1 MKPRLFCLTEAEAQE
16 FQTAYQHCQDARA
29 KTRYQAVRHYGT
41 SYTTTLIQ
49 DICGCTPR
57 TLSNWVRAYQQ
68 RGLTALLNQCQG
80 ATVRA

>member
-29 KTRYQAVRHYGT
+29 KTRYQAVRLYGT
-41 SYTTTLIQ
+41 GYTTALIQ

-57 TLSNWVRAYQQ
+57 TLSNWSHSVQLAALCPT
-68 RGLTALLNQCQG
+68 GCALTSNAD
-80 ATVRA
+80 